1 MISVRCPYK
10 SVIRTPHNM
19 SEEQKTTEQPVVD
32 LSYPEIVPGV
42 QVKVH
47 QEIVETT
54 PKGEEKK
61 RIQVFEGLVI
71 ARHHGHGPKAMIT
84 VRKESDGIGV
94 EKIFPLNMPSIKKL
108 ELVKKFTV
116 RRKNLGYMRRNK
128 TVRMEEKA

>member
-1 MISVRCPYK
+1 MA
-10 SVIRTPHNM
+10 
-19 SEEQKTTEQPVVD
+19 EQEQKTTDQPAVD

-47 QEIVETT
+47 QEIVETS

-71 ARHHGHGPKAMIT
+71 TRHHGHGPKAMIT

-108 ELVKKFTV
+108 ELVKKFVV
-116 RRKNLGYMRRNK
+116 RRKNIAYMRRNK
-128 TVRMEEKA
+128 TVRMNEKV